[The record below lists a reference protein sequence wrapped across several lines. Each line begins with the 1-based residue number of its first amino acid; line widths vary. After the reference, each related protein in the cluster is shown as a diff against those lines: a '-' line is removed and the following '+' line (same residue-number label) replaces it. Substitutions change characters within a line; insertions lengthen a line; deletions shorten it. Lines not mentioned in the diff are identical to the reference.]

1 MKKTVSNKVDKPF
14 LNEQV
19 RVKETGNVIELMC
32 MKHVNRTCFIRKLDN
47 DHYIDIRTGELK
59 EANHIENRSQNMN
72 RNRSWIQRHG

>member
-1 MKKTVSNKVDKPF
+1 MILKKTVSNKVDKPF

-47 DHYIDIRTGELK
+47 DHYIDIRT
-59 EANHIENRSQNMN
+59 
-72 RNRSWIQRHG
+72 